1 MHIRKGL
8 FSGDVEFFNGIE
20 WKPLSQYKCGEK
32 VLIWNE
38 DKTVELTTPIA
49 YIKKNKTHI
58 NHVKSSML
66 DMNMSDDALF
76 YGIVKEDEGGKATK
90 TITLHQACLEDWCYF
105 SHYRLIST
113 FEYLNT
119 TSSMLSEDKL
129 ILMTYTILYGKVKN
143 GECIMKLNN
152 KQQFEDMFYIFKKA
166 RTKYKA
172 DNKNL
177 TFTYRPPRNIDL
189 FKQSPLI
196 FSNKEIMTMIYLII
210 DTCGSNFIQPADKSN
225 FDFIQLI
232 FALGGKRL
240 YNDGKKLRLLTGK
253 YTRLQTASFE
263 INEAKVN
270 KQYSFTVKSGWL
282 VLKSKGLILVM
293 ADFVDR

>member
-1 MHIRKGL
+1 MER
-8 FSGDVEFFNGIE
+8 
-20 WKPLSQYKCGEK
+20 C
-32 VLIWNE
+32 
-38 DKTVELTTPIA
+38 A
-49 YIKKNKTHI
+49 
-58 NHVKSSML
+58 
-66 DMNMSDDALF
+66 
-76 YGIVKEDEGGKATK
+76 DEGGKAVK

-143 GECIMKLNN
+143 GECVMKLNN

-189 FKQSPLI
+189 FKQSALI

-210 DTCGSNFIQPADKSN
+210 DTCGSNFIQPTDKSN